1 MGERDCESYGDS
13 GVLLRYVDVLLFIF
27 PFWLVWMSLVGRG
40 GGGGAWKEED
50 RDVREVRN
58 EAVNQGVSE

>member
-27 PFWLVWMSLVGRG
+27 TLVGLDEFG
-40 GGGGAWKEED
+40 GGRGKEED
-50 RDVREVRN
+50 RDVRDMRN